1 MFVTMK
7 QTLVKDGMAINDL
20 FFKFVEISPLMGFE
34 NMTSG
39 VLKVTE
45 EKPKLTGMTKK
56 KQETIEAIEQYQLL
70 KNAENPV
77 DVWVAPTVLAA
88 HMNINKK
95 TLQSRLTDLLEADL
109 IHHDKERGGYQSK
122 KWDSE
127 VF

>member
-1 MFVTMK
+1 
-7 QTLVKDGMAINDL
+7 
-20 FFKFVEISPLMGFE
+20 
-34 NMTSG
+34 
-39 VLKVTE
+39 
-45 EKPKLTGMTKK
+45 MTKK